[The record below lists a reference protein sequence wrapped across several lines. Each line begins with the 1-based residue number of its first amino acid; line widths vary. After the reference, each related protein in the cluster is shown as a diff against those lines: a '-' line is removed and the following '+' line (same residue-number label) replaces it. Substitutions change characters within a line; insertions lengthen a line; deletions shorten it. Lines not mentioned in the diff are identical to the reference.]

1 MMFPAHID
9 KSANSLIGN
18 LGMIPPD
25 SQFLTAEVKDLTKL
39 HGLRREHPYLEQCR
53 IISDSDAHYLGD
65 IHEPELTIPVRER
78 SIQGVIDTLLGSA
91 GTDGDIS
98 KFL

>member
-1 MMFPAHID
+1 
-9 KSANSLIGN
+9 
-18 LGMIPPD
+18 MIPPD

-91 GTDGDIS
+91 GTDENIS